1 MVISCCLFST
11 GIGALFCLVGK
22 SLNLCHPFYLQ
33 TACKVYKSKM
43 AESPALDHM
52 STVFFDTTPLVLF

>member
-1 MVISCCLFST
+1 MVISRCLFST